1 MLEGMFGP
9 YQLDTLLGRGGMGEV
24 YRAYDTRR
32 KRVVALKL
40 LAPHRADDP
49 AFVARFRRESE
60 LAARLSEPHVIPI
73 HDFGEIDGRLYLDMR
88 LVEGTDLHQLLG
100 EEGRLAPERAVGL
113 VRQVASALDAAHAAG
128 LLHRDVKPSNLMLVK
143 DDEGPDFVYLADFGI
158 VGEVDATDG
167 KKITATGVA
176 LGTAAYMAPE
186 RFDGA
191 GDHRAD
197 VYALG
202 CVLYE
207 LLTGKRPYV
216 ADSFIA
222 TMTMHIRGAVPRP
235 SVDGLPLAFDQVIAT
250 ALAKTPDRRYP
261 SAGALAA
268 AAQAALTAPEVT
280 EQLTV
285 RERAVAAAPPYRPAP
300 PPVPPPAR
308 PPATW
313 PDPAVHA
320 PEPVFPAQSPQPR
333 RRVRRPIVL
342 AASGIVLVAATV
354 TAVVLS
360 SGAPNRPLAST
371 PNPST
376 TTTQP
381 QPTLPPA
388 DPTAPKS
395 DPFATDPTFSSKTI
409 APPPPARTTQAAPQ
423 PQQGAPRPAIAKAE
437 LEAEVEKV
445 AAPTFDNQEVHAV
458 CDGDLPPVVGGQQ
471 TCLLTIKTEY
481 GPDQQRATLTAV
493 APAPGQGNF
502 HVAYAPAR

>member
-1 MLEGMFGP
+1 MLEGKFGP
-9 YQLDTLLGRGGMGEV
+9 YQLDALLGRGGMGEV

-32 KRVVALKL
+32 KRTVALKL

-49 AFVARFRRESE
+49 GFVARFRRESE

-73 HDFGEIDGRLYLDMR
+73 HDFGEIDGRLYIDMR
-88 LVEGTDLHQLLG
+88 LVEGVDLHQLVA
-100 EEGRLAPERAVGL
+100 EEGRLAPERAVAL
-113 VRQVASALDAAHAAG
+113 VRQVAGALDAAHAAG
-128 LLHRDVKPSNLMLVK
+128 LLHRDVKPSNLMLVR
-143 DDEGPDFVYLADFGI
+143 DDGAADFVYLADFGI

-222 TMTMHIRGAVPRP
+222 TMTMHMRAAPPRP
-235 SVDGLPLAFDQVIAT
+235 SADGLSPAFDEVIAT

-268 AAQAALTAPEVT
+268 AAQVALTAPEVT

-285 RERAVAAAPPYRPAP
+285 RARSAAPPYRPAP
-300 PPVPPPAR
+300 RPTPPPVPPPVPPPA
-308 PPATW
+308 AT
-313 PDPAVHA
+313 A
-320 PEPVFPAQSPQPR
+320 PEPSSR
-333 RRVRRPIVL
+333 RRVRRSVVL
-342 AASGIVLVAATV
+342 TAGGSVLVAAAV

-360 SGAPNRPLAST
+360 SGAPNRPVA
-371 PNPST
+371 NA
-376 TTTQP
+376 
-381 QPTLPPA
+381 PTEPA
-388 DPTAPKS
+388 LPTAPS
-395 DPFATDPTFSSKTI
+395 SATAAPRTPDPEFTEIPVSS
-409 APPPPARTTQAAPQ
+409 AQPPPATPPIERPNVDARTP
-423 PQQGAPRPAIAKAE
+423 IAKAD
-437 LEAEVEKV
+437 LQAQLRPLAESTYRPPAYTVTNV
-445 AAPTFDNQEVHAV
+445 V
-458 CDGDLPPVVGGQQ
+458 CDGDLLPGGTQ
-471 TCLLTIKTEY
+471 TCTVTVMPEGAYRPSTTVATVTRGSAGAGQPAFNVRYGELT
-481 GPDQQRATLTAV
+481 
-493 APAPGQGNF
+493 
-502 HVAYAPAR
+502 